1 MEPRRETATT
11 TGEVVRLLDKT
22 TRVMQTLIA
31 RLDVMEFA
39 DRQAQRRIS
48 ALERKVARFERRK

>member
-1 MEPRRETATT
+1 
-11 TGEVVRLLDKT
+11 
-22 TRVMQTLIA
+22 MQTLIA